1 MFRLLIVAGIICL
14 FYRLLKFWKLKNT
27 QKKASFGKTG
37 NVVDDVMIKD
47 PFCEAYFPRKN
58 GVHLLVDGKDLYF
71 CSTECR
77 DKFVSLH
84 QKNN

>member
-1 MFRLLIVAGIICL
+1 MFRFLIVAGVVCL
-14 FYRLLKFWKLKNT
+14 CYRLLKSWKLKDTQGNT
-27 QKKASFGKTG
+27 GVGKTG

-58 GVHLLVDGKDLYF
+58 GVHLLIDGKDVYF

-84 QKNN
+84 KKKN